1 MCSIKATKARSHPLQ
16 LRQGLIW
23 VWPEAGA
30 EAAAEAAATPPTVAT
45 ELEDPR
51 YGQLPFPSLCDFIL
65 LLSTVIMT
73 VLSMIAD
80 VPGSSNPAPVSHFT
94 WQVLAHGV

>member
-65 LLSTVIMT
+65 LLSTVI
-73 VLSMIAD
+73 AD
-80 VPGSSNPAPVSHFT
+80 VPGSSNPAPVSDFT